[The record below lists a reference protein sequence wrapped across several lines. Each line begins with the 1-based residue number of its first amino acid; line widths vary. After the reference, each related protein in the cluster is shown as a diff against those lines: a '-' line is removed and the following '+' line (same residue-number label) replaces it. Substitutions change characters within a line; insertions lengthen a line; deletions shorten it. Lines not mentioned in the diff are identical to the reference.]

1 MFRVLGFRHN
11 PYIGNFH
18 RINYIPF
25 NSENFFQNIM
35 NESKTNPMIG
45 LLRHS
50 PSVISRSRNSHGKK
64 SSQLAKKQQQQQPP
78 PVLSRLALLRNR
90 PKESSQQHS
99 QQQQPDNPSEPSF
112 VSSLREFHR
121 NVYSVSSLSS
131 HEGNSPLS
139 PLVDHPVSDND
150 IPMCAICMEKYCN
163 GDEILTLKCSHCFH
177 SECISKWFYQDCLN
191 SEDMRSNFTCPH
203 CRKTN
208 NNNNNNNEE
217 SKENQELGS
226 IDSETLLSL
235 KKLQISAS
243 DGVSIVSEEGILT
256 ESLFKLGKSLLEEDG
271 GYDFVSVNS
280 LNSQLSSAEP
290 KQKVSN
296 QLPPQQQQQQEQQPV
311 IAQPPPE
318 PEPQPQESKP
328 QTQQQPYI
336 EPPSPGAFSVS
347 NYSDC
352 GIPLNSFSE

>member
-1 MFRVLGFRHN
+1 VLGFRHN

-18 RINYIPF
+18 RINYVPF

-35 NESKTNPMIG
+35 NENKTNAMIG

-64 SSQLAKKQQQQQPP
+64 SSQLAKKQQQQQQQSP

-90 PKESSQQHS
+90 PKESNQQSQN
-99 QQQQPDNPSEPSF
+99 QPDNRSEPSF

-131 HEGNSPLS
+131 QEGNSPLS

-150 IPMCAICMEKYCN
+150 IPMCAICMEQYCN

-203 CRKTN
+203 CRKTNNNNHNN

-280 LNSQLSSAEP
+280 LNSQRSSAEP
-290 KQKVSN
+290 KRQVQN
-296 QLPPQQQQQQEQQPV
+296 PLPTQQQQQQQPV
-311 IAQPPPE
+311 IPLPP
-318 PEPQPQESKP
+318 PQPQESTP
-328 QTQQQPYI
+328 PPPQQQPYI

-347 NYSDC
+347 NFSVC
-352 GIPLNSFSE
+352 GIPINSFS